1 MIAAISNPTCAGL
14 HVDCQVLIKGVLVVV
29 TAFTLF
35 VGSILLLLSAVFGR
49 KMGYL
54 VLAVSFFG
62 WMAIFSSLWTFG
74 FFSQGTTTPVDLGP
88 RGSEP
93 AWVPLAAGENIAS
106 FAYDQFKNYPDGSE
120 WKVPGTNETIQSSVQ
135 SVSTS
140 VAAFL
145 AKEANTKLGKGPFD
159 PGALQTTDFTVS
171 NIRFASA
178 GKVSLA
184 AAEANYNGGG
194 PILTVYLYHD
204 SGSVI
209 RYSWMFLIG
218 SILGLLIH
226 LPLLDRAEKKRK
238 EILTGGSAPPWYGP
252 A

>member
-14 HVDCQVLIKGVLVVV
+14 HLDCEVMIKGALVVIV
-29 TAFTLF
+29 AFTLF

-62 WMAIFSSLWTFG
+62 WMIIFSSLWTFG
-74 FFSQGTTTPVDLGP
+74 FFSQGTSTPVDLGP

-93 AWVPLAAGENIAS
+93 AWVPLAAGQAITS
-106 FAYDQFKNYPDGSE
+106 FKYDQFKDYPGGTD
-120 WKVPGTNETIQSSVQ
+120 WKVPGTNKTIQSSVQ

-140 VAAFL
+140 VSAFL
-145 AKEANTKLGKGPFD
+145 AKQANTKLGKGPFD

-184 AAEANYNGGG
+184 AAQAYYIGGG
-194 PILTVYLYHD
+194 PMLTVYLYHD

-218 SILGLLIH
+218 SILFLAIH

-238 EILTGGSAPPWYGP
+238 EILTGGAAPPWYGP